1 MRVGVKLPTSGPLAG
16 PEALRAIGVASDRL
30 GYDSVWVQ
38 DHVTRSAAD
47 AEHHFAVGAWE
58 AWPRPI
64 VPNIYES
71 MSSLVYLAGLT
82 QRVLLGTSAVVLPLR
97 NPVWL
102 AKEAACLDQL
112 SEGRLVLGVVV
123 GGAYVRQELAAIGES
138 GRAANRGLVT
148 DEWIEVIRGVWRE
161 PRYSHGGRFIDVA
174 DAEVFPKPK
183 QAAPPIWVGGTS
195 PRARDRVARRGDGW
209 LAIWL
214 SPDEFRAGRA
224 DIVERAARYGRPSG
238 AVTMSTEHWMAI
250 DRDGRRA
257 MARSRA
263 TRTRFSSYIST
274 LPSAGDDNV
283 TTLIGREDEYSLV
296 GDPAQIVERLRLYAA
311 AGADHVIIRV
321 IAGSTAEAVEAL
333 HMFRDEV
340 RPHLTP

>member
-1 MRVGVKLPTSGPLAG
+1 MT
-16 PEALRAIGVASDRL
+16 VASERL
-30 GYDSVWVQ
+30 GYDAVWVQ

-64 VPNIYES
+64 VPNFYEALT
-71 MSSLVYLAGLT
+71 SLGYLAAVT
-82 QRVLLGTSAVVLPLR
+82 ERVRLGTSAIVLPLR

-102 AKEAACLDQL
+102 AKVAACLDQF
-112 SEGRLVLGVVV
+112 SGGRLVLGVVV

-138 GRAANRGLVT
+138 RRAANRGLLT

-161 PRYSHGGRFIDVA
+161 GRYTHTGRFIDVVG
-174 DAEVFPKPK
+174 AEVYPKPC
-183 QAAPPIWVGGTS
+183 QPHLPVWVGGTS
-195 PRARDRVARRGDGW
+195 PHARDRVARLGDGW

-214 SPDEFRAGRA
+214 SPDEVRAGRA
-224 DIVERAARYGRPSG
+224 DIRERAARHGRDPESI
-238 AVTMSTEHWMAI
+238 TISTEHWMAI
-250 DRDGRRA
+250 DRDHQRA
-257 MARSRA
+257 VARSRA

-283 TTLIGREDEYSLV
+283 TTLAGREDEYSLV
-296 GDPAQIVERLRLYAA
+296 GDPDRIVARLRAYQD

-321 IAGSTAEAVEAL
+321 IATTIPEAVESL
-333 HMFRDEV
+333 HMFRDHV
-340 RPHLTP
+340 MPHLSP